1 MAKKH
6 NPTRLI
12 ADSGATKTDWCLIQ
26 NGKNTFKTTQGY
38 HPFFMDAEG
47 LQMLL
52 QKELKID
59 PKKVAI
65 DEIYFY
71 GAGLSSAESKKALQS
86 QLKKYFGAKKVVV
99 DSDLLGAAQ
108 AVCGTEKGIV
118 CILGTGSNTGLY
130 TGKKIGFKTPA
141 LGYVLGDE
149 GGGSYIGKKVLQY
162 YMHGIFDEELHTAFE
177 AMFPYTQHDM
187 LQAVYREGF
196 PNRYLAQ
203 FARFVF
209 EHRGHYMMENIAED
223 ALNDL
228 FINHLLRYPN
238 IHKTPVHF
246 CGSVAW
252 HLKDV
257 LQGLCEQYDIKVGKI
272 MQKPIKGLAGYYAD

>member
-6 NPTRLI
+6 TPTRLI

-26 NGKNTFKTTQGY
+26 QGKKTFKSTQGY
-38 HPFFMDAEG
+38 HPFFMDEAG
-47 LQMLL
+47 LQTLL

-59 PKKVAI
+59 PRKTKV

-71 GAGLSSAESKKALQS
+71 GTGLASAESKKQLQKT
-86 QLKKYFGAKKVVV
+86 LKAFFGAKKVVV
-99 DSDLLGAAQ
+99 ESDLLGAAI
-108 AVCGTEKGIV
+108 ATCGNDKGIV

-238 IHKTPVHF
+238 IHKTTVHF